1 MGRDRL
7 DTSRVSADLLVVE
20 GTVSEAS
27 INTCVGEEDIIIVEK
42 EKHRA
47 KSTEKSVSRNHHCER
62 NCGMDRK
69 KLDCAILAHCTSRNN
84 HCRSGVLLSDKTN
97 KAIFHQTTV
106 VVESNENTA
115 LAHRRATDCCRLN

>member
-1 MGRDRL
+1 MSMGRDRL

-27 INTCVGEEDIIIVEK
+27 INIGEEDIIIVEK

-62 NCGMDRK
+62 NCGIDRK
-69 KLDCAILAHCTSRNN
+69 KLDCAILSVAPAGTIIVGQAFCCQTKPTKQFSIR
-84 HCRSGVLLSDKTN
+84 RLLSLNRMKT
-97 KAIFHQTTV
+97 
-106 VVESNENTA
+106 
-115 LAHRRATDCCRLN
+115 

>member
-27 INTCVGEEDIIIVEK
+27 INIGEEDIIIVEK

-47 KSTEKSVSRNHHCER
+47 KSTEESVSRNHCCER
-62 NCGMDRK
+62 NCGTDRK
-69 KLDCAILAHCTSRNN
+69 KLDCATLANCTGRNN

-97 KAIFHQTTV
+97 EAIFHQTTV